1 MELFLRNTIGMENN
15 TYTFSEAL
23 ISKSVSQN
31 QKTQHVNNVKTNPK
45 FLCPSNYIA
54 NVQYYLQ
61 KNDIILSGDPFILLG
76 AKNFET
82 HKKA

>member
-1 MELFLRNTIGMENN
+1 MENT

-23 ISKSVSQN
+23 VSKSVSQN

-61 KNDIILSGDPFILLG
+61 KNEIILSGDPFILLD
-76 AKNFET
+76 AKNFAA
-82 HKKA
+82 KKNILIL